1 MELIIAPDGVV
12 HCIYGEDLDLKTLGQ
27 VRIRRASHVEVDEQG
42 AWWADLSPVDGP
54 VLGPF
59 VNRTAALEVEVT
71 WLTDHWLPLPGPIPS
86 QETIA
91 CKVR

>member
-12 HCIYGEDLDLKTLGQ
+12 RCLYGEDLDLKMLGQ

-59 VNRTAALEVEVT
+59 VNRSTALEAEVQWLSEN
-71 WLTDHWLPLPGPIPS
+71 WLTAPGSMPS
-86 QETIA
+86 QETSA